1 MAVLTIVGVLA
12 PQVEAATLGYANN
25 WNYVVPSGVTL
36 SGTNYFASTN
46 DLANAGQSTLLNASW
61 SGGSS
66 GSFGSSPAELNNG
79 FYAAA
84 ELIGGV
90 PNGFVN
96 AASTATTLLA
106 TPNSTYTI
114 NFTTGM
120 DLTSLD
126 VYAAMT
132 GTTRAKQNW
141 SLAYRLAGEESYQD
155 IVSPFLALNVAQNS
169 NGNRQGAWYNKTTL
183 TLASGELLNVGSL
196 RFTFL
201 TPVYYAPTDGANST
215 MDPTGYREIDVFGD
229 YGDLTWN
236 NAAGNMTW
244 NTASTNWTAG
254 GAGEVWENPKAATLS
269 TTGAGTITVSGTNTI
284 NGLTVSADGYTLTGG
299 QINLGLASTILA
311 ISNSA
316 VIESVVGGS
325 NALVK
330 TGSATLTLSGS
341 NSHTGAVSVRAGVL
355 NLSSTTGA
363 AAGSVSG
370 VTVMTNATLLVAQNN
385 QVNDSAAVT
394 LSGGTI
400 RTAAGVSE
408 VFGNLLV
415 ETPSF
420 LEFGAGA
427 AGAISFGTYTPSAR
441 LTINNFA
448 FESTL
453 IFKNDLSDSIT
464 NSSLFAFSNGGIGSY
479 SWNQDSSTF
488 TITAIP
494 EPTTVLVAVGLLGL
508 LLWPSRRR
516 LFKA

>member
-12 PQVEAATLGYANN
+12 PQVEAATLSYANN
-25 WNYVVPSGVTL
+25 WNYIVPSGVSL

-46 DLANAGQSTLLNASW
+46 DLANADQGSLLSAVW
-61 SGGSS
+61 SGGTN
-66 GSFGSSPAELNNG
+66 GTFGSSPAQLNNG

-84 ELIGGV
+84 ELTGGN

-96 AASTATTLLA
+96 AASTETTLLA

-120 DLTSLD
+120 DLSSLA
-126 VYAAMT
+126 VYSAMT
-132 GTTRAKQNW
+132 GTNRSKQNW
-141 SLAYRLAGEESYQD
+141 RLAYSLVGEDSYQE
-155 IVSPFLALNVAQNS
+155 IVSPFLGLNVAQNS
-169 NGNRQGAWYNKTTL
+169 NGNRQGAWFNKVTL
-183 TLASGELLNVGSL
+183 TLAGGELLNVDSL

-201 TPVYYAPTDGANST
+201 TPVYHAPTDGANST
-215 MDPTGYREIDVFGD
+215 MDPTGYREIDVFGV
-229 YGDLTWN
+229 YGDYTWN

-244 NTASTNWTAG
+244 NTSSTNWTAG
-254 GAGEVWENPKAATLS
+254 GVGKVWENPKAATLS

-355 NLSSTTGA
+355 NLSSATGA

-370 VTVMTNATLLVAQNN
+370 VTVMTNATLLVAQSN

-408 VFGNLLV
+408 VFGNLV
-415 ETPSF
+415 VQTPSF
-420 LEFGAGA
+420 LDFGAGA
-427 AGAISFGTYTPSAR
+427 AGAVSFGTYTPSAL
-441 LTINNFA
+441 LTINNFD
-448 FESTL
+448 FGSTL
-453 IFKNDLSDSIT
+453 TFKNDLSGSIT
-464 NSSLFAFSNGGIGSY
+464 NSSLFTFNNGGISSY
-479 SWNQDSSTF
+479 SWNLESSTF